1 MPTLLL
7 LLAFRGKGFRST
19 VFLFFSASW
28 CISLRPIC
36 QNTTANRPLQ
46 DMSLVLLLAQ
56 VPVITKN
63 HPPTVSLI
71 FVLPFCILLLLGASA
86 SFRENALVLSSLD
99 THYPPLLHVLEID
112 ALFHTAASAISSNR

>member
-63 HPPTVSLI
+63 HPPTASLI
-71 FVLPFCILLLLGASA
+71 LFYLSVSCFSLAPLRLSERMLLFSHHSTLI
-86 SFRENALVLSSLD
+86 
-99 THYPPLLHVLEID
+99 THHCFTFL
-112 ALFHTAASAISSNR
+112 R